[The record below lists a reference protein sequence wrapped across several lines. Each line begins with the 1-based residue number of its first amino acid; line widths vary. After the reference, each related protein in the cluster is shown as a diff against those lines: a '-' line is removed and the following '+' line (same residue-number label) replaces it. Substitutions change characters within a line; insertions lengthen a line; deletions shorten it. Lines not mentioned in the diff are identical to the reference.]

1 MRYDLATMG
10 IAQVASSIAL
20 DIIVL
25 CFPLPIVF
33 RMLLSPRKKFM
44 VFFMFWLGA
53 LWVDPNKILFD
64 RCFGSLTITA
74 VALPPSSV

>member
-1 MRYDLATMG
+1 MRYDLSSMG
-10 IAQVASSIAL
+10 LAQVGSSIAL
-20 DIIVL
+20 DIVVL

-53 LWVDPNKILFD
+53 L
-64 RCFGSLTITA
+64 
-74 VALPPSSV
+74 

>member
-1 MRYDLATMG
+1 MRYDMTALGLAQSG
-10 IAQVASSIAL
+10 SSIAL

-25 CFPLPIVF
+25 CFPLPIVL

-53 LWVDPNKILFD
+53 L
-64 RCFGSLTITA
+64 
-74 VALPPSSV
+74 

>member
-1 MRYDLATMG
+1 MIANPFDQLVIDIVDPISESWHGGRMRYDMTALGLAQSG
-10 IAQVASSIAL
+10 SSIAL

-25 CFPLPIVF
+25 CFPLPIVL

-53 LWVDPNKILFD
+53 L
-64 RCFGSLTITA
+64 
-74 VALPPSSV
+74 